1 MHKKITPLPALA
13 AVLLAASLAPLQA
26 AELKLRIMETTDV
39 HMNLLNYDYYQ
50 DKTTDAFGLAKSITL
65 LKAARAEVPNS
76 MLFDNGD
83 LIQGNPL
90 GDVAA
95 KIKPFKA
102 GDVHPAYKVMNQM
115 GYDAANLGNHE
126 FNFGLDFL
134 RRTIATAKFPY
145 VSANVYVDDKDKD
158 GANAKHAFTPY
169 LILER
174 SFVDSEGK
182 QQAMKIGVIGFVPPQ
197 IMQWDRQHLSG
208 KVITRDMVE
217 VAKKYVPEMR
227 AKGAQLV
234 IAIPHSGFEK
244 GDVAAF
250 AENAVSKLADIAGI
264 DAILFGH
271 AHAEFPSPAFAQ
283 HPKVDA
289 ARGTINGVAAVMP
302 GRWGD
307 HLGVIDLTL
316 DNSSGAWKVKT
327 SQSSIRPIFD
337 KVAKKP
343 TVDADPMVAA
353 AIATEHAD
361 TLAYVRGK
369 VAETSAP
376 IYSYFAQVAD
386 DSSVQVVSNAQ
397 IAYVQKA
404 IQGTDYAKYP
414 VLSAAAPFKSGG
426 RQGPTYYTDIA
437 AGPIAVK
444 NVADLYIY
452 PNTLKAMLLTGAEVR
467 EWLEMSAGQF
477 NQIDPKGAASQDVI
491 NAAFPSFNFDTID
504 GVTYELDLTQAAKY
518 DGKGAVAS
526 AAARR
531 VVNLRFDGK
540 PMDDAAKFI
549 VATNNYRAY
558 GGGNFPG
565 LTAAKVIID
574 APEENREALIEYL
587 AANPKFNPSADNN
600 WRIQNV
606 PGINMTFVSASAAA
620 KYLGNHPNI
629 KLIKD
634 NGDGNA
640 VYQLGGAASSAPATG
655 SPAAPVVP
663 QRAAPIPK
671 PADT

>member
-1 MHKKITPLPALA
+1 MRLSIRLPHAVMGLA
-13 AVLLAASLAPLQA
+13 ALLFSISVSYA
-26 AELKLRIMETTDV
+26 AEIKLRIMETTDV

-50 DKTTDAFGLAKSITL
+50 DKPTDAFGLAKSITL
-65 LKAARAEVPNS
+65 IKAARAEAPNS

-90 GDVAA
+90 GDVVA
-95 KIKPFKA
+95 KIKPLKA
-102 GDVHPAYKVMNQM
+102 GDVHPAYKVMNQL
-115 GYDAANLGNHE
+115 GYDAGNLGNHE

-134 RRTIATAKFPY
+134 RRSIATAKFPY
-145 VSANVYVDDKDKD
+145 VNANVYVDDKDKD

-169 LILER
+169 IILER
-174 SFVDSEGK
+174 SFADTEGK
-182 QQAMKIGVIGFVPPQ
+182 KHTLKVGVIGFVPPQ
-197 IMQWDRQHLSG
+197 IMQWDRQNLSG
-208 KVITRDMVE
+208 KVITRDMVD

-227 AKGAQLV
+227 TKGAQLV
-234 IAIPHSGFEK
+234 VAIPHSGFEK
-244 GDVAAF
+244 GEVAAF
-250 AENAVSKLADIAGI
+250 AENAVSKLAEVPGI

-271 AHAEFPSPAFAQ
+271 AHAEFPSPAFASY
-283 HPKVDA
+283 PKVDA
-289 ARGTINGVAAVMP
+289 ARGTINGVPAVMP

-316 DNSSGAWKVKT
+316 DNSGGTWAVKT

-343 TVDADPMVAA
+343 TVEADPMVAT
-353 AIATEHAD
+353 AIASEHAD

-397 IAYVQKA
+397 IAYVKKA

-426 RQGPTYYTDIA
+426 RQGPTYYTDIPS
-437 AGPIAVK
+437 GPIAIK

-477 NQIDPKGAASQDVI
+477 NQIDPKGAAQQEVI
-491 NAAFPSFNFDTID
+491 NNAFPSFNFDTID
-504 GVTYELDLTQAAKY
+504 GVTYELDLTQPAKY

-526 AAARR
+526 ATARR
-531 VVNLRFDGK
+531 VQNLRFDGK
-540 PMDDAAKFI
+540 PIDEAAKFI

-574 APEENREALIEYL
+574 APEENREALVEYL
-587 AANPKFNPSADNN
+587 AANPKFNPNADGN
-600 WRIQNV
+600 WRIAAV
-606 PGINMTFVSASAAA
+606 PGISLTFISASTAA
-620 KYLGNHPNI
+620 KYLGNHPKI
-629 KLIKD
+629 KLVKD

-640 VYQLGGAASSAPATG
+640 LYEL
-655 SPAAPVVP
+655 VP
-663 QRAAPIPK
+663 
-671 PADT
+671 